1 MSHDLVILLHGVGSN
16 GANLATLADA
26 WRHALPNVEFEAPD
40 APFFLGHGPGRQW
53 FSVNGVTAANRPE
66 RVAAARAAFD
76 KTLGDIIAAHGLTG
90 QPERIALVGF
100 SQGSIMA
107 LDALASGRW
116 PVAAVVAFSGRLASP
131 QPLTPAEST
140 RVLLIHGDA
149 DPVMPVSESIRAA
162 TVLQALGID
171 AKSHILPGVGH
182 TISSEGALIAGT
194 FLGGIFASPGKE
206 DA

>member
-1 MSHDLVILLHGVGSN
+1 MNRDLVILLHGVGGS

-26 WRHALPNVEFEAPD
+26 WRDVLPDTAFAAPD
-40 APFFLGHGPGRQW
+40 APFPSGHGPGHQW
-53 FSVNGVTAANRPE
+53 FSVNGVTEANRPE
-66 RVAAARAAFD
+66 RVATARAAFD
-76 KTLGDIIAAHGLTG
+76 RTLGDIIAAHGLTD

-131 QPLTPAEST
+131 GPLTPAKHT

-149 DPVMPVSESIRAA
+149 DPVMPMSESVQAA
-162 TVLQALGID
+162 ALLKELGVD
-171 AKSHILPGVGH
+171 ATGLILPGVGH
-182 TISSEGALIAGT
+182 MISSEGAAIAGT
-194 FLGGIFASPGKE
+194 FLAGIFESAGRK
-206 DA
+206 DQ